1 MESAKQPD
9 INGQATPS
17 GGTWPRST
25 FTVGTRAEG
34 RRLKPPPPR
43 LPVQLLSFGALLRP
57 SIFVHKASGTGVSRQ
72 GCKFCY
78 TRLDE
83 AESLRRCSCWSVL
96 TPFTMTHWAP
106 SPKHQPRIIN
116 PTQVNI
122 ETKHIYKKKRRPPPV
137 PSRNQVQRFLVPPPS
152 PLGAAKAPSQ
162 ADGRPLKEAWGRP

>member
-1 MESAKQPD
+1 MAQVDFHSGHTSGRSAVE
-9 INGQATPS
+9 T
-17 GGTWPRST
+17 
-25 FTVGTRAEG
+25 
-34 RRLKPPPPR
+34 PPPR

-106 SPKHQPRIIN
+106 SPKHQLRIIN

-122 ETKHIYKKKRRPPPV
+122 ETKHIYKKKKKTPPRSLPK
-137 PSRNQVQRFLVPPPS
+137 PGAKI
-152 PLGAAKAPSQ
+152 LGPATKPFGGRQ
-162 ADGRPLKEAWGRP
+162 GTQPGGRPTFKRSLGSPVMTLAR